1 MGFWVEV
8 VNGRKQGAGENPDF
22 PGSHFSRRSCEWL
35 HFSSQVA
42 ISARGITPPAGI
54 LEFWLFLGSG
64 NGPGCLVLHAA
75 VAVGVGLPD

>member
-1 MGFWVEV
+1 MEGSRGQE
-8 VNGRKQGAGENPDF
+8 KILISLAPILAGTAAS
-22 PGSHFSRRSCEWL
+22 GYI
-35 HFSSQVA
+35 SQVA

-75 VAVGVGLPD
+75 TAVGVGLPD